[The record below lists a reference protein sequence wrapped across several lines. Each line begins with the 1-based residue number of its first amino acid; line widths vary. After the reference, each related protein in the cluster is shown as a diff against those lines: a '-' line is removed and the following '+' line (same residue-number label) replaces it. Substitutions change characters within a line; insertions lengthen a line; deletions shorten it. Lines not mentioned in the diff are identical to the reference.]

1 MQVPPIPLI
10 KSCTVLVNVQ
20 LLTGLSID
28 WRTNY
33 VYGIKPVTTTST
45 ETYSSTTTTA
55 CSYTSPTTS
64 EATAGTTSTDGD
76 WSTCTCCS

>member
-1 MQVPPIPLI
+1 MQAPPITLI
-10 KSCTVLVNVQ
+10 KSCTALVNVQ

-33 VYGIKPVTTTST
+33 VYGISPVTTTST
-45 ETYSSTTTTA
+45 ETYPGTTTTA
-55 CSYTSPTTS
+55 TSYTSPTTT

-76 WSTCTCCS
+76 WSTGTCYR